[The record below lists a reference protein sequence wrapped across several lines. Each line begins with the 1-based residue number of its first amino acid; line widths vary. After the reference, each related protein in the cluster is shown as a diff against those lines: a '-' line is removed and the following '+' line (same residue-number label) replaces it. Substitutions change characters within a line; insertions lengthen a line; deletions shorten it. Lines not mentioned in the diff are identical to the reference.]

1 MRYSP
6 ERHHRRSIRLRGY
19 DYTQAGAYFI
29 TIVAHERALLFGE
42 IVNGTMRLN
51 EYGQIVRDE
60 WFRTAVVRPY
70 VMLYPDEFV
79 VMPNHIHGIIW
90 IVGATRRVA
99 PTCGVAPTDGGVVP
113 TDGGVAPTD
122 DGVAPTDWIVRVA
135 PTYGIAPT
143 DGGVAPTTHPSGRP
157 TLKPHSIGSILAQF
171 KSLTTKRINALRG
184 TPGAAI
190 WQRNYYEHIIRDER
204 SLQQIRRYI
213 LENPQR
219 WEQDSEN
226 PYRAVRL

>member
-19 DYTQAGAYFI
+19 DYTQTGGYFI

-42 IVNGTMRLN
+42 IVNGAMRLN

-99 PTCGVAPTDGGVVP
+99 HWHQVK
-113 TDGGVAPTD
+113 
-122 DGVAPTDWIVRVA
+122 
-135 PTYGIAPT
+135 
-143 DGGVAPTTHPSGRP
+143 PSNS
-157 TLKPHSIGSILAQF
+157 SI
-171 KSLTTKRINALRG
+171 R
-184 TPGAAI
+184 
-190 WQRNYYEHIIRDER
+190 
-204 SLQQIRRYI
+204 
-213 LENPQR
+213 
-219 WEQDSEN
+219 
-226 PYRAVRL
+226 